1 MSGYPRFS
9 LALTALAASDTM
21 VSVIRC
27 TPPFLG
33 TAVTIRARATWRF
46 LEIENTPGPLA
57 ARRSQ
62 CIPARSIAISSTHY
76 VILYI
81 NKQADIRTYSYYQHH
96 WNLRFLLLHHD
107 TREASSWCP
116 QSLPGH
122 RLLMAYLSAW
132 GCCGLLLSLVPAYH
146 TYITMFSHWQQSYV
160 KL

>member
-81 NKQADIRTYSYYQHH
+81 NTENKQADIRTYSYSSTSLESQVS
-96 WNLRFLLLHHD
+96 
-107 TREASSWCP
+107 ASTS
-116 QSLPGH
+116 
-122 RLLMAYLSAW
+122 
-132 GCCGLLLSLVPAYH
+132 
-146 TYITMFSHWQQSYV
+146 
-160 KL
+160 

>member
-1 MSGYPRFS
+1 MVNCKNITIDLLKLRIAEAPLCQGTLVS
-9 LALTALAASDTM
+9 LWHLTALAASDTM

-81 NKQADIRTYSYYQHH
+81 NTQKQTS
-96 WNLRFLLLHHD
+96 
-107 TREASSWCP
+107 
-116 QSLPGH
+116 
-122 RLLMAYLSAW
+122 
-132 GCCGLLLSLVPAYH
+132 
-146 TYITMFSHWQQSYV
+146 
-160 KL
+160 